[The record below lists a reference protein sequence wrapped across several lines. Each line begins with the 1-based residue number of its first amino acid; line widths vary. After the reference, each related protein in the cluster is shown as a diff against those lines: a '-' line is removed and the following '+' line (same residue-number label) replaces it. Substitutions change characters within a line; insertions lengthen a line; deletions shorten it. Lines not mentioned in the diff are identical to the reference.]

1 MPIHRFQPD
10 NKLAKGGKREGAG
23 RKSAKE
29 LKEITRAANN
39 ARRRLEDS
47 LAQIEE
53 TYVYMAVDGQHERST
68 LHAMEN
74 YVKPVSH
81 DIQPISI
88 NYQFV
93 QFSSNQNPSQ
103 LSAEG
108 VSAPVLVGDG
118 RGQEEGGEML
128 ASPLGKRYDGL
139 EFHHFTNVRGK

>member
-1 MPIHRFQPD
+1 VPIHRFQPD

-81 DIQPISI
+81 DSQPISI

-93 QFSSNQNPSQ
+93 QFTNNQNSSQ
-103 LSAEG
+103 LPTEA
-108 VSAPVLVGDG
+108 VSTAILVSDE
-118 RGQEEGGEML
+118 RGQETSGEML
-128 ASPLGKRYDGL
+128 AQEIGKRYDGL